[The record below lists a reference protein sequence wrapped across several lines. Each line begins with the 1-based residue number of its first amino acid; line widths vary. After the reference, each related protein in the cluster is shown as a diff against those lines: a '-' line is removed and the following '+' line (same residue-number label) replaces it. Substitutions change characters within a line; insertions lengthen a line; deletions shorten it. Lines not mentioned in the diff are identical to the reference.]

1 MLSSRQFN
9 HQPRGTTTARSR
21 APPEIPPE
29 PFELFQSH
37 KESLDRL
44 YEWEKRL
51 YEEVRVRA
59 FFSIDSTPAL
69 KSMN

>member
-1 MLSSRQFN
+1 V
-9 HQPRGTTTARSR
+9 
-21 APPEIPPE
+21 EIPPE
-29 PFELFQSH
+29 PFEIFKSQ

-59 FFSIDSTPAL
+59 RLLVPLFNFNSLCVHT
-69 KSMN
+69 